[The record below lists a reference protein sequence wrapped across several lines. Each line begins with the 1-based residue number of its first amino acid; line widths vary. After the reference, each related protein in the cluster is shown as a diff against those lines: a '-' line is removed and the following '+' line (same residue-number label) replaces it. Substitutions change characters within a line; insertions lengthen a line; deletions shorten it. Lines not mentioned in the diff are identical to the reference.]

1 MTQIRIKPWRTAVA
15 GLLVVLF
22 VSTATAAAARAP
34 VAEIPTHAV
43 VGSASQPSPTDRAD
57 RVDFNGDGFDDLAI
71 GVPGEGIR
79 GAALAGAVNIL
90 YGGTGGLA
98 GTNQLL
104 TQGNPEAVDLFG
116 LAVAKGDFN
125 ADGFTDLA
133 VGAPS
138 EDVGAAGLAGAVNVF
153 YGSAAG
159 LPATS
164 QVRLQG
170 NPENSDRF
178 GSALDAGLFNDDDV
192 LDLAVGAP
200 GETVGGRPDAGAVSV
215 FYGSAAGLPA
225 TSQGLFQGNPEQG
238 DRFGATLVAG
248 FFNADQGDL
257 AVGAPGEDVGTAG
270 GAGAVSVFSGAPGGL
285 PATSQVRLQANPE
298 VGDQFGAALAAGFF
312 SGSIFSDLAVGAP
325 TETLGG
331 TADAGAVSVFL
342 GSAIQLSGTAAQTLV
357 QGSGVG
363 GTAEAGD
370 EFGSAL
376 AAGFF
381 DAGPSDLAIGAPF
394 EDLGAT
400 SNAGAVNVVYG
411 SNTGLVGRNQTL
423 TQNSPGVVGTAES
436 GDLFGA
442 ALARGIFLNNFNG
455 DDFADLAIGAP
466 GEDVGTAADAGAV
479 NVQYGSAT
487 GLPGPGG
494 QLFTQNSAGVGGA
507 AESGDGFGAALD

>member
-1 MTQIRIKPWRTAVA
+1 MRRA
-15 GLLVVLF
+15 LVVIAVTL
-22 VSTATAAAARAP
+22 ATLLAAAWP
-34 VAEIPTHAV
+34 V
-43 VGSASQPSPTDRAD
+43 VGSAAQPSPTDRTD
-57 RVDFNGDGFDDLAI
+57 RIDFNGDGFDDLAI
-71 GVPGEGIR
+71 GVPAEGVN
-79 GAALAGAVNIL
+79 GAILAGAVNVL
-90 YGGTGGLA
+90 YGGADGLA

-104 TQGNPEAVDLFG
+104 TQGNPEPLDLFG

-153 YGSAAG
+153 YGSADG

-178 GSALDAGLFNDDDV
+178 GLALDAGLFNDDDV
-192 LDLAVGAP
+192 MDLAVGAP
-200 GETVGGRPDAGAVSV
+200 GETVGGQLSAGAVSV

-238 DRFGATLVAG
+238 DRFGAALVAG

-257 AVGAPGEDVGTAG
+257 AVGAPGEDVGSAG

-298 VGDQFGAALAAGFF
+298 VGDQFGSALAAGFF
-312 SGSIFSDLAVGAP
+312 SGGTIFYDLAVGAP
-325 TETLGG
+325 TETVG
-331 TADAGAVSVFL
+331 TSAGAGAVSVFL
-342 GSAIQLSGTAAQTLV
+342 GSAIQLSETAAQTLV
-357 QGSGVG
+357 QGPGVG

-381 DAGPSDLAIGAPF
+381 DSGPSDLAIGAPF
-394 EDLGAT
+394 EDLGTAT
-400 SNAGAVNVVYG
+400 NAGAVNVVYG

-423 TQNSPGVVGTAES
+423 TQDSPGVVGTAEP

-442 ALARGIFLNNFNG
+442 ALARGIFFNNFNG
-455 DDFADLAIGAP
+455 DDFTDLAIGAP
-466 GEDVGTAADAGAV
+466 SEDVGAATDAGAV

-494 QLFTQNSAGVGGA
+494 QLFTQDSPGVGGT
-507 AESGDGFGAALD
+507 AESDDGFGAALD

>member
-1 MTQIRIKPWRTAVA
+1 MRRALVVIAVA
-15 GLLVVLF
+15 LATLL
-22 VSTATAAAARAP
+22 AAAWP
-34 VAEIPTHAV
+34 V
-43 VGSASQPSPTDRAD
+43 VGAVAQPSPTDRTD
-57 RVDFNGDGFDDLAI
+57 RIDFNGDGLDDLAI
-71 GVPGEGIR
+71 GVPAEGVG
-79 GAALAGAVNIL
+79 GAILAGAVNVL
-90 YGGTGGLA
+90 YGGAGGLA

-104 TQGNPEAVDLFG
+104 TQGNPEPGDLFG
-116 LAVAKGDFN
+116 FAVAKGDFN

-153 YGSAAG
+153 YGSPTG

-200 GETVGGRPDAGAVSV
+200 GETVGGQLSAGAVSV
-215 FYGSAAGLPA
+215 FYGSAAGLPT

-238 DRFGATLVAG
+238 DRFGAALVAG

-257 AVGAPGEDVGTAG
+257 AVGAPGEDVGAAG
-270 GAGAVSVFSGAPGGL
+270 AAGAVSVFSGAPGGL
-285 PATSQVRLQANPE
+285 PAASQVLLQTNPE
-298 VGDQFGAALAAGFF
+298 VGDQFGAALAASFF
-312 SGSIFSDLAVGAP
+312 DSDIFNDLAVGAP
-325 TETLGG
+325 TETVG
-331 TADAGAVSVFL
+331 TSADAGAVSVFF
-342 GSAIQLSGTAAQTLV
+342 GSASQLAGAAGQTLV
-357 QGSGVG
+357 QGPGVG
-363 GTAEAGD
+363 GSAEAGD
-370 EFGSAL
+370 QFGSAL
-376 AAGFF
+376 AAGPF
-381 DAGPSDLAIGAPF
+381 DTGPSDLAIGAPF

-400 SNAGAVNVVYG
+400 TDAGAVNVVYG

-423 TQNSPGVVGTAES
+423 TQDSLGVVGNAES

-442 ALARGIFLNNFNG
+442 ALARGIFFNNFNG

-494 QLFTQNSAGVGGA
+494 QLFTQDSPGVGGA